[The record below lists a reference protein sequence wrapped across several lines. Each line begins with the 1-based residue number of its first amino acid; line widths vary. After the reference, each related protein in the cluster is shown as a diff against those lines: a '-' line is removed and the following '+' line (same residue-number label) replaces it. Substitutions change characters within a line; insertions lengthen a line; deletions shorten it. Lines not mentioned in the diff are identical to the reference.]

1 MTRGLRCFLAF
12 LLSLVLLT
20 PLAQAQTVSLTATQT
35 HVDLGGKM
43 AWLKDDGGQ
52 LGINE
57 VAIARAFK
65 PLAGELNLG
74 FTPAAIWLRMEV
86 VRTGSAPRQWLLEVT
101 NPLHDDIRLYTQTSD
116 GSFTERRSG
125 DHLARE
131 LWEMDYRHGV
141 FKLDFD
147 TDAPKTVWLRLQSRN
162 SLSSQVLLWQAEA
175 FHQAV
180 QVETLVYGLFF
191 GVYLTILVFHLFFWR
206 WTREPVGGWYAF
218 YVASNGMIAL
228 LTVGYFQQY
237 SRWSGSVTDAV
248 LGVLICSA
256 LWSTTLF
263 AVTQL
268 DLGSVMPRTRRA
280 LVNSSATLSALFI
293 ALALVVGYPAGV
305 LPSQLVALVW
315 GVLLLV
321 IPLWLWRRGH
331 APARFFALAFGVF
344 LAGSV
349 LRFLRTL
356 GLMEPSVL
364 TDYSYQI
371 GSIIHMLMMSLA
383 ITGRY
388 NVMKRER
395 LAAQI
400 TLNTSLENQ
409 VNQRTVLLATEID
422 RRAKLEIDLRHA
434 LAVEQ
439 QARQQQRDFV
449 AMVSHEFRTPLAIIN
464 TSVHHVAQSLEASQ
478 ARTLERCGNIKDSVA
493 RMTDLMDD
501 YLSLDRM
508 EDASHILQL
517 GTCDIAEVVSGVLSE
532 WPTELIQLSKTDLP
546 ETLLCDWK
554 LVQVAVHNL
563 VANGLRHSPVGA
575 PLQIALSGQAD
586 GGVNMEIKDAGS
598 GIPNDEIGRIFEK
611 YFRGRGAQGK
621 PGAGLGLYIVQ
632 HIARLHG
639 GSVSVHSRPGQ
650 GSTFVLTLPGQQILT
665 RRSTDRIGK
674 QADGG

>member
-1 MTRGLRCFLAF
+1 MRCFLAF

-20 PLAQAQTVSLTATQT
+20 PVAQAQTVSLNATQT
-35 HVDLGGKM
+35 HVDLSGKM

-52 LGINE
+52 LDINE
-57 VAIARAFK
+57 VAGSRAFK
-65 PLAGELNLG
+65 PLAGDLNLG
-74 FTPAAIWLRMEV
+74 FTPAAIWLRVEML
-86 VRTGSAPRQWLLEVT
+86 RTESAPTQWLLEVT
-101 NPLHDDIRLYTQTSD
+101 NPLHDDLRLYTQASD
-116 GSFTERRSG
+116 GRITERRSG

-147 TDAPKTVWLRLQSRN
+147 TDALKTVWLRLQSRN
-162 SLSSQVLLWQAEA
+162 SLSSQVLLWQPEA

-180 QVETLVYGLFF
+180 RTETLVYGLYF
-191 GVYLTILVFHLFFWR
+191 GIYLTILIFHLFFWR

-228 LTVGYFQQY
+228 LTEGYFQQY
-237 SRWSGSVTDAV
+237 SHWRGSVTDAV

-268 DLGSVMPRTRRA
+268 DLGSVMARTRRA
-280 LVNSSATLSALFI
+280 LVNSSATLSALFV
-293 ALALVVGYPAGV
+293 ALTLVVGYPAGV
-305 LPSQLVALVW
+305 VPAQLVALVW
-315 GVLLLV
+315 GVLLLA

-356 GLMEPSVL
+356 GLMEPSWL

-371 GSIIHMLMMSLA
+371 GSIIHMLMMSIA

-388 NVMKRER
+388 NVMKREK
-395 LAAQI
+395 LATQI
-400 TLNTSLENQ
+400 AANTSLEQQ
-409 VNQRTVLLATEID
+409 VNQRTILLATEID
-422 RRAKLEIDLRHA
+422 RRAKLELDLRHA

-464 TSVHHVAQSLEASQ
+464 TSVHHVARSLEASQ
-478 ARTLERCGNIKDSVA
+478 ARALQRCGNIKESVA
-493 RMTDLMDD
+493 RMTELMDD

-508 EDASHILQL
+508 EDESHVLQL
-517 GTCDIAEVVSGVLSE
+517 GTCDIAEVVSGVLAE
-532 WPTELIQLSKTDLP
+532 WPAELIELNTAELP
-546 ETLLCDWK
+546 ATLLCDWK

-575 PLQIALSGQAD
+575 PLQIALNGQA
-586 GGVNMEIKDAGS
+586 GGSVQIEVRDAGG
-598 GIPNDEIGRIFEK
+598 GIPSDEIGRIFEK
-611 YFRGRGAQGK
+611 YFRGRGAQGE

-639 GSVSVHSRPGQ
+639 GSVSVHSEMGQ

-665 RRSTDRIGK
+665 RRSTDRVEQ
-674 QADGG
+674 QANGG

>member
-1 MTRGLRCFLAF
+1 MLRGLSLI
-12 LLSLVLLT
+12 LSLLLALLLAPT
-20 PLAQAQTVSLTATQT
+20 ARAQAVSLSAAAAR
-35 HVDLGGKM
+35 VDLVGKM
-43 AWLKDDGGQ
+43 AWLKDDDGQ

-57 VAIARAFK
+57 VAASRSFK
-65 PLAGELNLG
+65 PLAGDLNVG
-74 FTPAAIWLRMEV
+74 FTPAAIWLRAEV
-86 VRTGSAPRQWLLEVT
+86 VRTGLAPTQWLLEVT
-101 NPLHDDIRLYTQTSD
+101 NPLHDDLRLYTQASD
-116 GSFTERRSG
+116 GSFTERRAG
-125 DHLARE
+125 DQLARA
-131 LWEMDYRHGV
+131 LWEMDYRQGV
-141 FKLDFD
+141 FKIEFD
-147 TDAPKTVWLRLQSRN
+147 TDTPKALWLRVQSRN
-162 SLSSQVLLWQAEA
+162 SLATEVLLWQPEA

-180 QVETLVYGLFF
+180 QIETLFYGLFF
-191 GVYLTILVFHLFFWR
+191 GTYLTILVFHLFFWR
-206 WTREPVGGWYAF
+206 WTRERVGGWYAL
-218 YVASNGMIAL
+218 YVGSNGMIAL

-237 SRWSGSVTDAV
+237 SHWSGTVTDAL

-256 LWSTTLF
+256 LWSTTMF
-263 AVTQL
+263 SVTQL

-280 LVNSSATLSALFI
+280 LVTASAILSALFV
-293 ALALVVGYPAGV
+293 ALALGVNYPAGV
-305 LPSQLVALVW
+305 LPAQLVALVW

-356 GLMEPSVL
+356 GLMEPSWL
-364 TDYSYQI
+364 TDYSYQV

-388 NVMKRER
+388 NAMKRER

-400 TLNTSLENQ
+400 TLNTSLEIQ

-422 RRAKLEIDLRHA
+422 RQAKLEIDLRHA

-508 EDASHILQL
+508 EDESHVLRL
-517 GTCDIAEVVSGVLSE
+517 AACDIGAVVKGVLTE
-532 WPTELIQLSKTDLP
+532 WPAELIKLSKTDLP
-546 ETLLCDWK
+546 TTLLCDWK
-554 LVQVAVHNL
+554 LVQVAFHNL

-575 PLQIALSGQAD
+575 PLHIALSGQAD
-586 GGVNMEIKDAGS
+586 GGVNMEIKDAGG
-598 GIPNDEIGRIFEK
+598 GIPADEIGRIFEK

-674 QADGG
+674 QADSG